1 MAENIE
7 LYHSFD
13 AKLAT
18 NIGEQSVSSNIQA
31 IIELIKNS
39 YDADALNCKVHF
51 YADGQTGN
59 HIKMT
64 KNVIEDNGIG
74 FPDNKDKLFE
84 PYITHK
90 ANGSGLGLAICK
102 KIIEDHNGKIRI
114 EKNKQMAGTTSSIKF
129 ENV

>member
-51 YADGQTGN
+51 YADRQTGN
-59 HIKMT
+59 HIEMT
-64 KNVIEDNGIG
+64 KIVIEDNGFGMTVEDFEKKRMRVATTSKNI
-74 FPDNKDKLFE
+74 DKMMF
-84 PYITHK
+84 
-90 ANGSGLGLAICK
+90 
-102 KIIEDHNGKIRI
+102 IRI
-114 EKNKQMAGTTSSIKF
+114 RESKF
-129 ENV
+129 KYS